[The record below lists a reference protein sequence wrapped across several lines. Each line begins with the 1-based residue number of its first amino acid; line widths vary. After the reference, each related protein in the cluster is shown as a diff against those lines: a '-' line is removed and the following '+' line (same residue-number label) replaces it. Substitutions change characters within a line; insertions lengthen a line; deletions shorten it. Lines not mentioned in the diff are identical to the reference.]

1 MPTISIFFGIII
13 KMNYREHNP
22 PHIHAEY
29 GEFRASYDIATAEC
43 IAGMFPANQR
53 HMVQAWIAIHRE
65 DLLANWKLS
74 EQREE
79 LFRIDP
85 LR

>member
-1 MPTISIFFGIII
+1 MPTISMFFGLLV

-22 PHIHAEY
+22 PHIHVEY
-29 GEFRASYDIATAEC
+29 NEHRASYAINDGTRM
-43 IAGMFPANQR
+43 AGELPVAQERMIL
-53 HMVQAWIAIHRE
+53 AWMEIHRE
-65 DLLANWKLS
+65 ELLANWKLS

-79 LFRIDP
+79 LFRIEP

>member
-1 MPTISIFFGIII
+1 MPTISMFFGILI

-22 PHIHAEY
+22 PHIHVEY
-29 GEFRASYDIATAEC
+29 GEYRANYGIADGARM
-43 IAGMFPANQR
+43 AGELPLAQER
-53 HMVQAWIAIHRE
+53 LVLAWMEIHRE
-65 DLLANWKLS
+65 ELLADWKLS

>member
-1 MPTISIFFGIII
+1 MPTISMFFGILI

-22 PHIHAEY
+22 PHIHVEY
-29 GEFRASYDIATAEC
+29 GEYRACYRIDNGGLRSGELPQSQ
-43 IAGMFPANQR
+43 GR
-53 HMVQAWIAIHRE
+53 LVLAWIEIHRAE
-65 DLLANWKLS
+65 LLADWKLS

-79 LFRIDP
+79 LFRIEP